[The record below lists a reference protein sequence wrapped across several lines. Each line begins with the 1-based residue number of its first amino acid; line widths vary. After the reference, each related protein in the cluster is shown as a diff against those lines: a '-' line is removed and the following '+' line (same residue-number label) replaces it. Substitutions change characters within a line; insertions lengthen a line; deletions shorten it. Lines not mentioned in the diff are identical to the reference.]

1 MENQITQRFCH
12 NCGASIQPASAFCPY
27 CGIQAIRPSHEAA
40 AQPQME
46 QAKPSANIQAA
57 SAPTQPHG
65 SASDFSD
72 EFAGF
77 PKKQPEP
84 YASITQEPPAPPTQP
99 SAPPP
104 PSYQYE
110 RFGPAEQPQA
120 PYQQPP
126 QPSPPYSEQNVPYN
140 GYQQPVYPQ
149 QPMRAPGQN
158 VAQEKTGLIASY
170 VKFWKNYANF
180 SGRSRRADYWY
191 VFLANSLIFF
201 SLSFLM
207 GILIV
212 LQTSSGYYVEEMMPI
227 MLPFYA
233 LVSLYLLASLIPSL
247 ALQVRRLHDTGKSG
261 FYLLIPLLPIVG
273 SLLFF
278 IFLVQDSQP
287 GPNQYGYNPKGIGN
301 DPNGA
306 YGRNL

>member
-46 QAKPSANIQAA
+46 QAKPSANIWAA

-65 SASDFSD
+65 STSDFSD

-110 RFGPAEQPQA
+110 RFEPAEQPQA

-126 QPSPPYSEQNVPYN
+126 QPSPPYSGQNAPYKR
-140 GYQQPVYPQ
+140 YQQPVYPQ
-149 QPMRAPGQN
+149 QPMGTPGGQS

-191 VFLANSLIFF
+191 VVLANILMFF
-201 SLSFLM
+201 SLSVMM
-207 GILIV
+207 GILIG
-212 LQTSSGYYVEEMMPI
+212 LRTSSGYYGEEMKFI
-227 MLPFYA
+227 MLPFS
-233 LVSLYLLASLIPSL
+233 LLCSLYFLAGLIPGL
-247 ALQVRRLHDTGKSG
+247 AVVVRRLHDTGKSG
-261 FYLLIPLLPIVG
+261 IYLLITLLPIVG
-273 SLLFF
+273 SLLLF

-301 DPNGA
+301 NQNFA
-306 YGRNL
+306 EKRR

>member
-110 RFGPAEQPQA
+110 RFEPAEQPQA

-140 GYQQPVYPQ
+140 GYQQPVCPQ
-149 QPMRAPGQN
+149 QPMGPGQN
-158 VAQEKTGLIASY
+158 VAPEEPGLIASY

-180 SGRSRRADYWY
+180 SGRSRRADY
-191 VFLANSLIFF
+191 
-201 SLSFLM
+201 
-207 GILIV
+207 
-212 LQTSSGYYVEEMMPI
+212 
-227 MLPFYA
+227 
-233 LVSLYLLASLIPSL
+233 
-247 ALQVRRLHDTGKSG
+247 
-261 FYLLIPLLPIVG
+261 
-273 SLLFF
+273 
-278 IFLVQDSQP
+278 
-287 GPNQYGYNPKGIGN
+287 
-301 DPNGA
+301 
-306 YGRNL
+306 

>member
-72 EFAGF
+72 EYAGF

-84 YASITQEPPAPPTQP
+84 YASITQEPPAPPPQP

-110 RFGPAEQPQA
+110 RFEPAEQPQA

-140 GYQQPVYPQ
+140 GYQQPVCPQ
-149 QPMRAPGQN
+149 QPMGPGQN
-158 VAQEKTGLIASY
+158 VAPEEPGLIASY

-191 VFLANSLIFF
+191 VVLADILIFF
-201 SLSFLM
+201 SPSVMM
-207 GILIV
+207 GILIG
-212 LQTSSGYYVEEMMPI
+212 LRTSSGYYYGEEMEFITIP
-227 MLPFYA
+227 LS
-233 LVSLYLLASLIPSL
+233 LLCSLYFLAGLIPNL
-247 ALQVRRLHDTGKSG
+247 AVLVRRLHDTGKSG
-261 FYLLIPLLPIVG
+261 IYLLIILFPIVG
-273 SLLFF
+273 SLLLF

-301 DPNGA
+301 NQNFA
-306 YGRNL
+306 EKRR

>member
-1 MENQITQRFCH
+1 MENQVTQRFCH

-84 YASITQEPPAPPTQP
+84 YASITQESP
-99 SAPPP
+99 APPP

-110 RFGPAEQPQA
+110 RFEPAEQPQA

-126 QPSPPYSEQNVPYN
+126 QPSPPYCGQNAPYN

-149 QPMRAPGQN
+149 QPMGRQGGQS

-191 VFLANSLIFF
+191 VVLANVLLFF
-201 SLSFLM
+201 SLSVMM
-207 GILIV
+207 GILIG
-212 LQTSSGYYVEEMMPI
+212 LRTSSGYYGEEMEFI
-227 MLPFYA
+227 MIPLS
-233 LVSLYLLASLIPSL
+233 LLCSLYFLAGLIPSL
-247 ALQVRRLHDTGKSG
+247 AVLVRRLHDTGKSG
-261 FYLLIPLLPIVG
+261 IYLLITLLPIVG
-273 SLLFF
+273 SLLLF
-278 IFLVQDSQP
+278 IFLVQDSQL

-301 DPNGA
+301 DSNGA